1 MFFGQTYIEES
12 KKKDWADDGIGTT
25 ANMIAHMVKYE
36 SDKQKHKQSSSWSK
50 TILNN
55 YDRLISNEE
64 SVGKGKMN
72 YISAIKKEDNGKI
85 LSGVNTRLK
94 KDNTGLKIDEIPDKF
109 SYENLT
115 NKDFIAKF
123 LLDNMHNSEIA
134 DSLESNGI
142 KVPKKVLDKCDR

>member
-1 MFFGQTYIEES
+1 
-12 KKKDWADDGIGTT
+12 
-25 ANMIAHMVKYE
+25 MIAHMVKYE
-36 SDKQKHKQSSSWSK
+36 SDKQRHKQSSSWSK

-64 SVGKGKMN
+64 SVGKGKTN
-72 YISAIKKEDNGKI
+72 YISAIKKEYNGKI

-123 LLDNMHNSEIA
+123 LLNNMHNSEIA

-142 KVPKKVLDKCDR
+142 KVPKKVLDNCDR